1 MSGKR
6 NYTHFKLFENSLLAT
21 EINMR
26 VCVCVYLP
34 GGELQEAREAL
45 ARADS
50 SSSDSEDENNSK
62 KKKDQDKPTEE
73 VFYLHTILNISLY
86 HHQPE
91 DVHCWT

>member
-1 MSGKR
+1 MSF
-6 NYTHFKLFENSLLAT
+6 YFLSWFA
-21 EINMR
+21 
-26 VCVCVYLP
+26 

-73 VFYLHTILNISLY
+73 VWIESLY
-86 HHQPE
+86 KSRQKSSSNQNLEESPL
-91 DVHCWT
+91 CTIF